1 MKKVVLLA
9 ALMPLAAALAQP
21 LNPTNNPNQPGYTI
35 RSQQRL
41 QNEMQTQ
48 QIQQKGM
55 LNQQLQNQTRQQ
67 QQQLHSQLQG
77 QQLQI
82 QRAQP
87 GGQMMPNSGPRML
100 NSQPGSSDIRR

>member
-1 MKKVVLLA
+1 MKKIVLLA
-9 ALMPLAAALAQP
+9 TLLPFAALAQP
-21 LNPTNNPNQPGYTI
+21 LNPTNNPNQPGYI
-35 RSQQRL
+35 NRSQQRM
-41 QNEMQTQ
+41 QNEMQSQ

-87 GGQMMPNSGPRML
+87 GGQMVPNNNPGTL
-100 NSQPGSSDIRR
+100 NSQPGSSNIRR